1 MNSEGISK
9 KNIDEAAREYLNAVS
24 TGSLYNAEKK
34 AEKNIPV
41 ITSDKAVS
49 EYINAVING
58 GKYTGQKYINHV
70 PIACMDYK
78 RRNLNDDF
86 DILDIKTLY
95 DISLPAGEKE
105 KGKIFKASY
114 QDKNKEMKWALI
126 RIDEKKGSKELFYT
140 KENFNDFSVGEFLKQ
155 FDEKIK
161 NIVNSKSVDGIT
173 RQFLNKLD
181 NETKAMWGLSN
192 WISGKNKGEKVKEKS
207 KSR

>member
-1 MNSEGISK
+1 MNNEGISK
-9 KNIDEAAREYLNAVS
+9 KNIDEAEREYLKADS

-34 AEKNIPV
+34 AEKTIPG
-41 ITSDKAVS
+41 ITSDDAVS

-58 GKYTGQKYINHV
+58 GKYTGQKYVLHV

-78 RRNLNDDF
+78 KRNLNDDF
-86 DILDIKTLY
+86 ENLDIKTLY
-95 DISLPAGEKE
+95 DISLKAGEKE
-105 KGKIFKASY
+105 KGKIFKVSY

-126 RIDEKKGSKELFYT
+126 RIDDKQGSKELFYI
-140 KENFNDFSVGEFLKQ
+140 KGGINDSSVEEFLKQ

-161 NIVNSKSVDGIT
+161 NIVNSKSVGGIT

-181 NETKAMWGLSN
+181 NESKAMLGLSN
-192 WISGKNKGEKVKEKS
+192 WISDKNKDKKVKEKS